1 MVFIVAIRGFIPI
14 SVWISFFLWFS
25 QSLSAQIT
33 ADTIAMHC
41 QNDSG
46 IPKENYLEYGE
57 KLAKTLALLSPAA
70 LARVLETNEQ
80 VLLSA
85 GDSLNEALDLEN
97 IEFPI
102 MSSTLPAAAKGPLGS
117 IAEYLVENPGAKIE
131 VEGHVSLDFFG
142 AQALSEARANAAK
155 DYLISL
161 GIDESRIETVGKGF
175 TEPIEGSMK
184 ENQRIEFLLKEL

>member
-1 MVFIVAIRGFIPI
+1 MI
-14 SVWISFFLWFS
+14 SVFLWFS

-33 ADTIAMHC
+33 ADTIATHC
-41 QNDSG
+41 HNDSG

-70 LARVLETNEQ
+70 LARVLETSEQ

-102 MSSTLPAAAKGPLGS
+102 MSSTLPTAAKGPLGS